1 MADTKG
7 HTRGRGTTSGMAG
20 ATGATGPPGLPEASE
35 PSGLPEPTESPEPLG
50 LPEPSESP
58 EPSGLPEPTE
68 PPEPPE
74 PSGPSGP
81 SGLPKPFEPSEPF
94 GLPESTESPEP
105 TEPPEPSG
113 PSPLPK
119 PSGPPEPREPL
130 KTPEPP
136 GTAARGA
143 LVSSLAVD
151 ILLPLLVY
159 YAARAL
165 GAGQA
170 PALLLSGAPP
180 AVRLMVGAVRYRR
193 INGVDLFLTMLLV
206 IAALVSLIGGGPRV
220 LLFKNAALSLAVGG
234 WALGTAFT
242 RRPLAFQLGQHLHT
256 GSAVR
261 ARAGIWRDSAPFR
274 RGLRVL
280 TLLWGAEQLLDGGL
294 SALAAAMLPTDTVPL
309 LDRVVSL
316 VLLGLTAGATLVYAH
331 RFRIRHAL
339 PLFGAPAPMTSR
351 YRRG

>member
-20 ATGATGPPGLPEASE
+20 ATGATGPPGLPE
-35 PSGLPEPTESPEPLG
+35 PSGLPESPEPLG
-50 LPEPSESP
+50 LPEPSEPSGLL
-58 EPSGLPEPTE
+58 EPHEPLGLPEPTE
-68 PPEPPE
+68 PPKTP
-74 PSGPSGP
+74 GPSG
-81 SGLPKPFEPSEPF
+81 
-94 GLPESTESPEP
+94 T
-105 TEPPEPSG
+105 
-113 PSPLPK
+113 
-119 PSGPPEPREPL
+119 
-130 KTPEPP
+130 
-136 GTAARGA
+136 ARGA

-180 AVRLMVGAVRYRR
+180 AVRLLVGAVRHRR
-193 INGVDLFLTMLLV
+193 IDGVDLFLTTLLV

-294 SALAAAMLPTDTVPL
+294 SALAAATLPTDTVPL
-309 LDRVVSL
+309 LDRVVSFG
-316 VLLGLTAGATLVYAH
+316 LLGLTAGATLVYAH
-331 RFRIRHAL
+331 RFRIRHGL
-339 PLFGAPAPMTSR
+339 PLFGAPAPMTSPNGSPAPKPPHPAAGHVR
-351 YRRG
+351 

>member
-35 PSGLPEPTESPEPLG
+35 SSGLPESPEPHG
-50 LPEPSESP
+50 LPES
-58 EPSGLPEPTE
+58 TE
-68 PPEPPE
+68 PPERTK
-74 PSGPSGP
+74 PSGP

-94 GLPESTESPEP
+94 GLPESTESPEPTEP

-136 GTAARGA
+136 GTAVRGA

-180 AVRLMVGAVRYRR
+180 AVRLLVGAVRYRR
-193 INGVDLFLTMLLV
+193 IDGVDLFLTMLLV

-261 ARAGIWRDSAPFR
+261 ARAGIWRDNAPFR

-316 VLLGLTAGATLVYAH
+316 VLLVLTAGATLVYAH